1 MSRRRVYNDDTKA
14 IMERFFAALD
24 MVLQN
29 KLAKN
34 LTTYCDEHKVDRRHL
49 YAQRK
54 DPDRGF
60 FEVGWLVPLINNYG
74 VSSSWLLTGKG
85 VMFVQ

>member
-1 MSRRRVYNDDTKA
+1 MSRRRVYSPDTKA
-14 IMERFFAALD
+14 IMERYFSALD
-24 MVLQN
+24 AVLQN
-29 KLAKN
+29 NLVKN

-85 VMFVQ
+85 VMFAQ